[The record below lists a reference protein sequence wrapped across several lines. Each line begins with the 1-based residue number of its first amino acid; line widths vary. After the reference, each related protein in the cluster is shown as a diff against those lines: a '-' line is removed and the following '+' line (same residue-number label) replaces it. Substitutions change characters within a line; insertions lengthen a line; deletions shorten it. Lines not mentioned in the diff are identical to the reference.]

1 MERLGACRGAAR
13 GSDTIPPDT
22 IGGIGGDETG
32 GAAAGFLSLL
42 YWEEKVLKNETPMRI
57 WRVSVTFLM
66 KKVYENLY
74 EADNEG
80 EEEEEAIRVE

>member
-1 MERLGACRGAAR
+1 M
-13 GSDTIPPDT
+13 
-22 IGGIGGDETG
+22 
-32 GAAAGFLSLL
+32 
-42 YWEEKVLKNETPMRI
+42 KNETPMRI

-74 EADNEG
+74 EADDEG

>member
-1 MERLGACRGAAR
+1 M
-13 GSDTIPPDT
+13 
-22 IGGIGGDETG
+22 
-32 GAAAGFLSLL
+32 L

-57 WRVSVTFLM
+57 WKVLVTFLM

-80 EEEEEAIRVE
+80 EEEEEAIRVEQP